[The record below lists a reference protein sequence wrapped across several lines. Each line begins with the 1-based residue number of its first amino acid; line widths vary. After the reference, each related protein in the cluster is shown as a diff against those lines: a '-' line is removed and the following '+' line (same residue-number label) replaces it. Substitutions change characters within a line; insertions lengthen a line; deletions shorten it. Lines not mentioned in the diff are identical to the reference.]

1 MKSGDIISAVVVS
14 NNKVGFIVVEIEGQ
28 FYRVYRKYLPEEHLA
43 IGSIIQL
50 EVTNMMDGYGK
61 PIMTVVN
68 KTK

>member
-14 NNKVGFIVVEIEGQ
+14 NNKVGFIVVEIEGH

>member
-14 NNKVGFIVVEIEGQ
+14 NKKVGFIVVEIDGQ

-50 EVTNMMDGYGK
+50 VVTIDEYGK
-61 PIMTVVN
+61 PILTVVN
-68 KTK
+68 RAR